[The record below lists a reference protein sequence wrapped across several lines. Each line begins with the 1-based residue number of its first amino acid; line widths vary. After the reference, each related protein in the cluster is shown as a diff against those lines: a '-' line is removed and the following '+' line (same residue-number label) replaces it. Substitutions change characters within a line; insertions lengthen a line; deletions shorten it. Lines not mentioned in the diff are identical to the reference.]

1 MVFSSP
7 VFLFGFLP
15 IVIISYLLLSKWKYR
30 NIVLLVASIVFYI
43 MGEGEL
49 VLLMISSIII
59 NFYFGKWIEKK
70 QSKKAL
76 FFGVA
81 TNILL
86 LLVNKYFN
94 FFIDNINDV
103 IISLGSTPLKAPKIR
118 LPIGI
123 SFYTFQ
129 SISYLVD
136 VYRKENKAQSNITDL
151 ALYVSL
157 FPQLVAGPIV
167 RYKDVAHQLIHRVT
181 SAPQIYS
188 GIKRFILGLGKKV
201 IIANTF
207 GAQADLIFETAI
219 ADQTSLVSWFG
230 IFCYSVQIY
239 FDFAGYSDMAI
250 GLGRIFGF
258 EFLENFN
265 FPYISKSIQEFWRR
279 WHISLS
285 NWFKDYLYIPLGG
298 NRNGK
303 FLTYFN
309 LFLVFLLTGFWHGAG
324 WSFIF
329 WGLFHGF
336 FMIIEKLGFGKLL
349 KKLWAPL
356 QHAYVIIVV
365 MIAWVFF
372 KTDDFGYGVDYV
384 TNMFGLFSH
393 SNETYVIS
401 DYLNK
406 EICLFIPLVL
416 VSSSKLLDQFHF
428 KVVRYFVKVSKYNIY
443 EYTVL
448 AGTFA
453 IFFFSVIRI
462 SMGSYNPFIY
472 FRF

>member
-15 IVIISYLLLSKWKYR
+15 IATICYLLLNKWKYR
-30 NIVLLVASIVFYI
+30 NIVLLIASIFFYI

-81 TNILL
+81 TNVLL
-86 LLVNKYFN
+86 LFVNKYFN
-94 FFIDNINDV
+94 FFIGNIND
-103 IISLGSTPLKAPKIR
+103 ILISFGSTPFNAPKIK

-136 VYRKENKAQSNITDL
+136 VYRKENKAQTKITDL

-167 RYKDVAHQLIHRVT
+167 RYKDVAYQLIHRVT

-207 GAQADLIFETAI
+207 GAQADLIFGTAV

-250 GLGRIFGF
+250 GLGRVFGF

-265 FPYISKSIQEFWRR
+265 YPYISKSIQEFWRR

-298 NRNGK
+298 NRKGK
-303 FLTYFN
+303 FFTYFN

-336 FMIIEKLGFGKLL
+336 FMIIEKLGFGAFL
-349 KKLWAPL
+349 KRLWAPL

-372 KTDDFGYGVDYV
+372 KTDDFGYGADFV
-384 TNMFGLFSH
+384 TNMFGLHEH
-393 SNETYVIS
+393 SKNTYVIS
-401 DYLNK
+401 YYLNK
-406 EICLFIPLVL
+406 EIIFFIPV
-416 VSSSKLLDQFHF
+416 VIISSSKLLDKFHY
-428 KVVRYFVKVSKYNIY
+428 KVIHYFENRSLTNIY
-443 EYTVL
+443 EVLILSGTFTVL
-448 AGTFA
+448 FL
-453 IFFFSVIRI
+453 SVIRV